1 MSWWTTGR
9 VILVT
14 ICGCVVVATVGNQ
27 INEALANASAQKTKR
42 LATKDEAS
50 VELQREIRLQRQA
63 EADRARYEAE
73 KASMECACDQCVNFA
88 DANELKKAEQE
99 VG

>member
-1 MSWWTTGR
+1 MNWWTTGK

-14 ICGCVVVATVGNQ
+14 VCGCVATALVAGE
-27 INEALANASAQKTKR
+27 INEALANAAAEKTRRLVNREGELTARERERTLQK
-42 LATKDEAS
+42 
-50 VELQREIRLQRQA
+50 QA
-63 EADRARYEAE
+63 EAEKARYEAE
-73 KASMECACDQCVNFA
+73 RASMACACDQCVNFA